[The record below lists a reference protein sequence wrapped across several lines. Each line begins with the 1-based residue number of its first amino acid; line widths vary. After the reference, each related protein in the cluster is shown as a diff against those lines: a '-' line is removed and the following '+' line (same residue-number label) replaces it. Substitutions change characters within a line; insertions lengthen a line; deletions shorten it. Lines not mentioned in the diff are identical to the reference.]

1 MFNLNLYNICEL
13 YGFADHNFGDIG
25 LKYDQLIFVAIA
37 MWLYLL
43 ISTLLD
49 ITTKN
54 FVKLCFNS
62 REYEREIIP
71 SIIMKIAVTPRTFW
85 KGVRDPQESQKTIE
99 WYCQGEGVVFVF

>member
-1 MFNLNLYNICEL
+1 M
-13 YGFADHNFGDIG
+13 FADRRGHISHSQDPFTS
-25 LKYDQLIFVAIA
+25 LKIIKDLKSSCLCG
-37 MWLYLL
+37 LYLL

-71 SIIMKIAVTPRTFW
+71 SIIMKIAVTPRTF
-85 KGVRDPQESQKTIE
+85 
-99 WYCQGEGVVFVF
+99 

>member
-43 ISTLLD
+43 ISTSTSLYLCIVNDALRVPYLLG
-49 ITTKN
+49 T
-54 FVKLCFNS
+54 
-62 REYEREIIP
+62 
-71 SIIMKIAVTPRTFW
+71 
-85 KGVRDPQESQKTIE
+85 Q
-99 WYCQGEGVVFVF
+99 